1 MKFKVM
7 LSVVCIMGL
16 FILSACSNE
25 NVHYEG
31 ASLRIAV
38 IGDIPDIHSEKVY
51 FNQVTLETLRDD
63 SKKMSKQFDGVL
75 ITPSMFEEASNDSL
89 IAVYQ
94 DLEIPIVFFDS
105 EKRHL
110 PFLNDGITYETADSA
125 ALENGA
131 HTTVY
136 MPHLNQN
143 SEDVW
148 YFYLNNDKNVNSLYK
163 EIFEKVAAL

>member
-1 MKFKVM
+1 MKFKMM

-25 NVHYEG
+25 NVRYEG
-31 ASLRIAV
+31 AALKIAV
-38 IGDIPDIHSEKVY
+38 IGDIPDIHSEKVD
-51 FNQVTLETLRDD
+51 FKQVPLETLRDD
-63 SKKMSKQFDGVL
+63 SEKISKQFDGVL
-75 ITPSMFEEASNDSL
+75 ITPSMFEKASNDSL

-94 DLEIPIVFFDS
+94 NLEIPIVFFDS

-125 ALENGA
+125 ALQNGA

-136 MPHLNQN
+136 MPHLNEN

-148 YFYLNNDKNVNSLYK
+148 YFYLNNEQTVDSLYK
-163 EIFEKVAAL
+163 EIFEKVATL

>member
-7 LSVVCIMGL
+7 VSVVCIMGL

-25 NVHYEG
+25 NVRYEG
-31 ASLRIAV
+31 ASLSIAV
-38 IGDIPDIHSEKVY
+38 IGDIPDIHSEQLDFK
-51 FNQVTLETLRDD
+51 QVPLETFKDD
-63 SKKMSKQFDGVL
+63 SKKISKQFDGVL
-75 ITPSMFEEASNDSL
+75 ITPSMFEKASNDSL

-110 PFLNDGITYETADSA
+110 PFLNDGITYETADSTT
-125 ALENGA
+125 LQNGA

-143 SEDVW
+143 SGDVW
-148 YFYLNNDKNVNSLYK
+148 YFYLNNDKNVDNLYK
-163 EIFEKVAAL
+163 EIFEKVATL